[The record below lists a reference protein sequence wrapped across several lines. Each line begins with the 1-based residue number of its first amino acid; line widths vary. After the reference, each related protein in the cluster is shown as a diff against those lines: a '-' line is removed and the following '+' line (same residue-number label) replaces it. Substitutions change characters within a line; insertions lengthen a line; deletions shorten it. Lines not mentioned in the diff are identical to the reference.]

1 MLRHILPLLLV
12 LAATLRAQEFDVLV
26 YGATPAGIAAA
37 VAAAEDGERVLL
49 VEPTARIGGM
59 VTNGLSHTDFRT
71 FEGLNGAFLDFSK
84 RVEAYYRETYGADSP
99 QVKDCIR
106 GTQAEPKV
114 NLLVFEKMLADQPRI
129 KVQREWALD
138 GVKSSSNGDGES
150 PATWRALEVAL
161 FYDAAGAYHS
171 VAAHYFIDATYEGDL
186 MAAARVPYR
195 VGREAGEEYGEL
207 LAPDQADDQ
216 LQAYNFRLIA
226 TQDPANR
233 VMPRKPKGYRR
244 EEFLDVLRL
253 FENGQ
258 IEQVFGYPSK
268 CLYKAQIPRLPNGK
282 YDINDVSGGIVR
294 LSLPGEND
302 GWPEGES
309 GFAARIVQ
317 GGAIAPFSRTGL
329 RQSRQPIFDAHLLW
343 DVGLLY
349 FLQNDEAVPEKFRD
363 EAREWGWCRDEFL
376 ENGHVP
382 EQLYVREG
390 RRMIGQYVFSERDT
404 ECAPDDA
411 RAVLQRDAIAMGDY
425 GPNCHGTSHEGPRF
439 GGKHTGEF
447 YKRVAPYQIPYGVLL
462 TKNFENLLVP
472 VAASSSHVG
481 FCALRLEPIWMSLGE
496 AAGHAAHLAR
506 AKKSSLQRV
515 SVPQLQDRLHA
526 AGGATIYVSD
536 VLPGH
541 PDFVAVQWWGTAG
554 GLHGLAPTPEQPGQR
569 GKNIIGQY
577 YEAFPFHAAEL
588 DKPLDRTLATRWRNL
603 AAKLALD
610 TSELPPADGKLS
622 RGEWLRRAWA
632 LARQ

>member
-390 RRMIGQYVFSERDT
+390 RRMIGQYVRGRRQHQSVAQVVSHQFAVGADLEAHELRIHLGLDEHVVERQVPAARTGAALQQGALGDPVGAQQDLAEAGARLLRGETGQVAEAALVDADERDAGLRRLAHRA
-404 ECAPDDA
+404 EQ
-411 RAVLQRDAIAMGDY
+411 RAVAANDAAGV
-425 GPNCHGTSHEGPRF
+425 TALE
-439 GGKHTGEF
+439 
-447 YKRVAPYQIPYGVLL
+447 VAPRELAGRAALDPADADRAGNGDELAGQPGGAGLLGVDD
-462 TKNFENLLVP
+462 K
-472 VAASSSHVG
+472 
-481 FCALRLEPIWMSLGE
+481 GE
-496 AAGHAAHLAR
+496 SADGGHA
-506 AKKSSLQRV
+506 
-515 SVPQLQDRLHA
+515 
-526 AGGATIYVSD
+526 
-536 VLPGH
+536 
-541 PDFVAVQWWGTAG
+541 
-554 GLHGLAPTPEQPGQR
+554 
-569 GKNIIGQY
+569 
-577 YEAFPFHAAEL
+577 
-588 DKPLDRTLATRWRNL
+588 
-603 AAKLALD
+603 
-610 TSELPPADGKLS
+610 
-622 RGEWLRRAWA
+622 
-632 LARQ
+632 